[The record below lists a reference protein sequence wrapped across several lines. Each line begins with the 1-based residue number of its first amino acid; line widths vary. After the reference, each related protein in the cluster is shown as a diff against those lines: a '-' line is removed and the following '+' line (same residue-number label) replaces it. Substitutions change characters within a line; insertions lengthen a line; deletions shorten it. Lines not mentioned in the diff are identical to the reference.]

1 MKVPLGAAEIREL
14 IPHRYPF
21 LLVDRIVELEPG
33 VRAVGIKNVTQN
45 EPFFQGHFPDY
56 PVMPGV
62 LIIEAMAQVGAV
74 GVMAGGEHKEKLAL
88 FAGIDGVEVPPAGGA
103 RRRSDHGGGDRS
115 PQGSGR
121 AGHGPGRG
129 RRRAGLRGP
138 AHVRLRREG
147 RGRVIEAGRVA
158 VVTGGT
164 RGIGR
169 TIAMR
174 LAAEGANVAVSYRSN
189 DEAAEETAASVR
201 AEGVKCAVFKGDV
214 ASPGDVQAL
223 FKGVSDEFGRV
234 DILVNNAGI
243 TRDNLMMRMKEDEF
257 DEVLRTNLGG
267 TYLCTR
273 AALRPMIRARW
284 GRIVNVSSV
293 VGLVGN
299 AGQANYAASKAG
311 IIGFTKSVAR
321 EVAQRGITAN
331 TVAPGYVETELTGS
345 LPEEVKDQIRN
356 QVPMGRFGEAV
367 EVAEVVAFLAG
378 EGAGYVTGQT
388 IAVDGG
394 MTMQ

>member
-1 MKVPLGAAEIREL
+1 M
-14 IPHRYPF
+14 
-21 LLVDRIVELEPG
+21 
-33 VRAVGIKNVTQN
+33 
-45 EPFFQGHFPDY
+45 
-56 PVMPGV
+56 
-62 LIIEAMAQVGAV
+62 IE
-74 GVMAGGEHKEKLAL
+74 E
-88 FAGIDGVEVPPAGGA
+88 
-103 RRRSDHGGGDRS
+103 
-115 PQGSGR
+115 
-121 AGHGPGRG
+121 
-129 RRRAGLRGP
+129 
-138 AHVRLRREG
+138 
-147 RGRVIEAGRVA
+147 GRVA
-158 VVTGGT
+158 IVTGGT

-169 TIAMR
+169 SIALR

-189 DEAAEETAASVR
+189 DEAAEETAEAVR
-201 AEGVKCAVFKGDV
+201 AEGVKCEVLKGDV
-214 ASPGDVQAL
+214 ASPEDVQAL
-223 FKGVSDEFGRV
+223 FKGVSDAFGRL

-243 TRDNLMMRMKEDEF
+243 TRDNIMMRMKQEEF
-257 DEVLRTNLGG
+257 DDVLRTNLGG

-273 AALRPMIRARW
+273 AALRPMVRARW

-331 TVAPGYVETELTGS
+331 AVAPGYVETELTSG
-345 LPEEVKDQIRN
+345 LPDEVKGRIGEQI
-356 QVPMGRFGEAV
+356 PAGRFGEAV

-378 EGAGYVTGQT
+378 EGADYVTGQT

>member
-1 MKVPLGAAEIREL
+1 M
-14 IPHRYPF
+14 
-21 LLVDRIVELEPG
+21 
-33 VRAVGIKNVTQN
+33 
-45 EPFFQGHFPDY
+45 
-56 PVMPGV
+56 
-62 LIIEAMAQVGAV
+62 IE
-74 GVMAGGEHKEKLAL
+74 
-88 FAGIDGVEVPPAGGA
+88 
-103 RRRSDHGGGDRS
+103 
-115 PQGSGR
+115 
-121 AGHGPGRG
+121 
-129 RRRAGLRGP
+129 
-138 AHVRLRREG
+138 
-147 RGRVIEAGRVA
+147 RGRVAI
-158 VVTGGT
+158 VTGAG

-169 TIAMR
+169 AVALR
-174 LAAEGANVAVSYRSN
+174 LAAEGASVAISYRSN
-189 DEAAEETAASVR
+189 DDAARETADAVR
-201 AEGVKCAVFKGDV
+201 EAGVECEVFKGDV
-214 ASPGDVQAL
+214 ASAEDVQAL
-223 FKGVSDEFGRV
+223 FEGVSAAFGRL
-234 DILVNNAGI
+234 DILVNNAGL
-243 TRDNLMMRMKEDEF
+243 TRDNLMMRMKEEEF

-331 TVAPGYVETELTGS
+331 AVAPGYVETELTGS
-345 LPEEVKDQIRN
+345 LPEDVKEAIRT
-356 QVPMGRFGEAV
+356 QVPMGRFGEAE